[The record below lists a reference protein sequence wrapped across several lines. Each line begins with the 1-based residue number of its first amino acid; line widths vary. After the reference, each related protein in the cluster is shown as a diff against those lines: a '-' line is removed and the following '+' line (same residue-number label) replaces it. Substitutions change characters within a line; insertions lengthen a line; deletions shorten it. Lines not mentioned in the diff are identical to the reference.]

1 MATQL
6 PISEALNEEKIG
18 RTVTVLCEGFDPVA
32 ESHFGR
38 SAADAPDI
46 DGKVYFSAPRRVA
59 EGEFVT
65 VRITE
70 AMDYDLIGEAEE

>member
-1 MATQL
+1 M
-6 PISEALNEEKIG
+6 
-18 RTVTVLCEGFDPVA
+18 TVLCEGYDPVA

-46 DGKVYFSAPRRVA
+46 DGKVYFSAQRRVA
-59 EGEFVT
+59 EGEFVS